1 MESAPSPVQHT
12 AGILML
18 LPHPGPE
25 PRCGDLQEIKYL
37 ASQVPPQTRE
47 IQQDREKSSFRQ
59 LCCSDLDEG

>member
-1 MESAPSPVQHT
+1 MESVSFPVQRT

-37 ASQVPPQTRE
+37 ASRVPPQTRE
-47 IQQDREKSSFRQ
+47 IQQDWEKCCLRQ
-59 LCCSDLDEG
+59 LCCNDLDEG